1 MGNDKNFVLKAIANG
16 SHAFNLIALKGKIY
30 KKIASLKPQGILSD
44 EPIKWEDL
52 DKSKFKN
59 MRFMQKW
66 ADKFGCAW
74 FRFTGTVP
82 EEEF

>member
-44 EPIKWEDL
+44 
-52 DKSKFKN
+52 
-59 MRFMQKW
+59 
-66 ADKFGCAW
+66 
-74 FRFTGTVP
+74 
-82 EEEF
+82 